1 MARCI
6 DGRPRGTSSQSR
18 LTNLAWGGGGSDA
31 GPLARSAPRRIPRR
45 RTSVDCKGVL
55 MSSPD
60 RTRELDD
67 VLFERILAVVAP
79 GDEIYTLTSKL
90 PNRIV
95 SIERNG
101 IEVETLRSEH
111 RDSGPQLV
119 PAWMIVAAWTHLRRN
134 GQLSQ

>member
-1 MARCI
+1 
-6 DGRPRGTSSQSR
+6 
-18 LTNLAWGGGGSDA
+18 
-31 GPLARSAPRRIPRR
+31 
-45 RTSVDCKGVL
+45 

-79 GDEIYTLTSKL
+79 GDEIYTLTSKR

-95 SIERNG
+95 SINRNG
-101 IEVETLRSEH
+101 IEVETLRSED

-134 GQLSQ
+134 GQLSQDELLNELSVKRSAFVCALLARSAT